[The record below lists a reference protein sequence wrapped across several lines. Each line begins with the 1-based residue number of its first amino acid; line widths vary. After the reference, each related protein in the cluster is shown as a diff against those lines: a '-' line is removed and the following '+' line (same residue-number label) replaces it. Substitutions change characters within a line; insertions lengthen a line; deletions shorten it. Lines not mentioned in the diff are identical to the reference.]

1 LLGSVNKRLAR
12 IEARAG
18 NARAEAQA
26 LAGMAACYLRSETLA
41 IRQKSDDVFYPSLNL
56 LAAELLAGRR
66 LNRTRVQRTRASLD
80 RRQQDDPDFWSAVG
94 LVELEILVAMDARRL
109 AAAVPSI
116 EEVLEDLHARAGGP
130 WLWESTADQ
139 LDFILA
145 RVSATR
151 GEHGRAAR
159 RLRSRVRRYAQ
170 GK

>member
-1 LLGSVNKRLAR
+1 
-12 IEARAG
+12 
-18 NARAEAQA
+18 
-26 LAGMAACYLRSETLA
+26 
-41 IRQKSDDVFYPSLNL
+41 
-56 LAAELLAGRR
+56 
-66 LNRTRVQRTRASLD
+66 
-80 RRQQDDPDFWSAVG
+80 VG